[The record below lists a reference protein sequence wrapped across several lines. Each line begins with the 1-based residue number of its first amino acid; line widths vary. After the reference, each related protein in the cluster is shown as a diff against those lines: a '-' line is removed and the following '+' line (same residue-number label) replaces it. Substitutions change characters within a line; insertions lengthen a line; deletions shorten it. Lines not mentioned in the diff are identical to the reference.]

1 MREQE
6 QVTEKGYLNKK
17 LLCCYG
23 VISAVLFLAYLIE
36 YIKGNRTLGYT
47 ALFCLI
53 LLIPLFTTI
62 FLYRRYRE
70 CEWIRK
76 VAAYGYGIL
85 YAFVLWTTVTDLAF
99 TYCVPMIMILAIYQ
113 DKKFALR
120 VGITYTL
127 INVVYIMIRCMKG
140 KVASEDIVVFEIQ
153 IIVMLLV
160 VSFSYVASNVLG
172 NIAAQKMKLIE
183 EEKEKVSEMLQN
195 TISVT
200 KYLCDHIIN
209 IDEEAKKMAQQGE
222 NSKLAVAQMVSGTEE
237 LAETT
242 QRQFQMT
249 ENISELTKAAG
260 DMMMQI
266 KERFGITMK
275 ITYEGND
282 NMERLEVASA
292 ESKEVGGR
300 VSEAMNELTEKT
312 KEAKEILS
320 LIDSITSET
329 ALLALN
335 ASIEAARA
343 GEAGAGFAVVAEQI
357 KHLAEET
364 QNATEHI
371 SNIVGSLEEQADKAE
386 NSVES
391 LLSTN
396 ESQIQLVEETKQSF
410 HRIKNEMSH
419 VSDEIDKEYDYM
431 EKVTTSNA
439 EINKQTEGLGAFSEE
454 LLANTENTQELSDQ
468 TIQGTERISE
478 LLDCVMAEVK
488 KLQGMSYSQE

>member
-1 MREQE
+1 M
-6 QVTEKGYLNKK
+6 
-17 LLCCYG
+17 
-23 VISAVLFLAYLIE
+23 
-36 YIKGNRTLGYT
+36 
-47 ALFCLI
+47 
-53 LLIPLFTTI
+53 
-62 FLYRRYRE
+62 
-70 CEWIRK
+70 
-76 VAAYGYGIL
+76 
-85 YAFVLWTTVTDLAF
+85 LWTTVTDLAF
-99 TYCVPMIMILAIYQ
+99 VYCIPMVIAIAIYQ
-113 DKKFALR
+113 DKRFTLT
-120 VGITYTL
+120 VGISDTL
-127 INVVYIMIRCMKG
+127 INVGYIIIKFAQC
-140 KVASEDIVVFEIQ
+140 KVDSAEIVVFEIQ
-153 IIVMLLV
+153 VLVMLLV
-160 VSFSYVASNVLG
+160 VSFSYIASNVLG
-172 NIAAQKMKLIE
+172 TISDQKMKMIE
-183 EEKEKVSEMLQN
+183 EEKEKVSEMLQK

-200 KYLCDHIIN
+200 KYLCDHIVN
-209 IDEEAKKMAQQGE
+209 IHEESKKMAEQGE
-222 NSKLAVAQMVSGTEE
+222 NSKLAIAQMVSGTEE

-249 ENISELTKAAG
+249 ENISELTKEAG
-260 DMMMQI
+260 DLMMQI
-266 KERFGITMK
+266 KERFVITMK

-282 NMERLEVASA
+282 NMEKLEAAST
-292 ESKEVGGR
+292 ESKEVGSK
-300 VSEAMNELTEKT
+300 VNEAMNELTEKT

-343 GEAGAGFAVVAEQI
+343 GEAGSGFAVVAEQI

-364 QNATEHI
+364 QNATERI
-371 SNIVGSLEEQADKAE
+371 SNIVGALEEQADKAE
-386 NSVES
+386 NNVES

-396 ESQIQLVEETKQSF
+396 ESQIQLVEETKQSL